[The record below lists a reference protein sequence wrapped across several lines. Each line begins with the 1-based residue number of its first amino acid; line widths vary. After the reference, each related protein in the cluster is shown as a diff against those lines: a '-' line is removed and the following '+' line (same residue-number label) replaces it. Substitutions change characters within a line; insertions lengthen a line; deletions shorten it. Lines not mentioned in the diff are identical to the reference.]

1 MDFHQKIVPLSRV
14 KEIKFDK
21 KKKTVLAGGCFDILH
36 YGHLYFIQ
44 KARLAGDALILL
56 LESDAFIQTKKK
68 KKPVHTQQQRAELL
82 AALGYVDYVVLL
94 PLLKN
99 PDDDYERIINQI
111 HPSIIAYTTGD
122 SQENQKKSLAQKVHA
137 DIVLVPYLESFSS
150 SQLITYAPIF
160 RD

>member
-1 MDFHQKIVPLSRV
+1 MDFHQKIVPLSRM
-14 KEIKFDK
+14 KETLFDK

-56 LESDAFIQTKKK
+56 LIQTIKK

-94 PLLKN
+94 PLLKK
-99 PDDDYERIINQI
+99 PDEEYERIVRQIN
-111 HPSIIAYTTGD
+111 PSIIAYTIGD
-122 SQENQKKSLAQKVHA
+122 IQEDHKKKFAQKVHA
-137 DIVLVPYLESFSS
+137 DILLIPYLESFSS
-150 SQLITYAPIF
+150 SSLITYAPIF

>member
-1 MDFHQKIVPLSRV
+1 M
-14 KEIKFDK
+14 KETQFTTKE
-21 KKKTVLAGGCFDILH
+21 KTVLAGGCFDILH

-56 LESDAFIQTKKK
+56 LESDEFIRNIKKK
-68 KKPVHTQQQRAELL
+68 VPVHTQQQRAELL

-94 PLLKN
+94 PLLKR
-99 PDDDYERIINQI
+99 PDEEYERIVRQIN
-111 HPSIIAYTTGD
+111 PSIIAYTTGD
-122 SQENQKKSLAQKVHA
+122 IQEDHKKKFAQKVHA
-137 DIVLVPYLESFSS
+137 DILLIPYLESFSS